1 MKIKLFILGLLL
13 STIIPTANAQDDNDE
28 ERKVVVIISQG
39 LDNER
44 ASVAWSIA
52 KGGIKNGMDVSVF
65 LVSSGVDWV
74 RKGAANLARLNP
86 LDSPVGDMIQFI
98 IDSGSE
104 VGACP
109 PCLEV
114 RGISK
119 TEVIDGV
126 SIVGSSAIYGPVAEG
141 AAVLNF

>member
-1 MKIKLFILGLLL
+1 MKLKIFILGLLL
-13 STIIPTANAQDDNDE
+13 IGKFSTATAQTNSDDQ
-28 ERKVVVIISQG
+28 RKVVIIISQG

-74 RKGAANLARLNP
+74 RKGAAAHARLNP
-86 LDSPVGDMIQFI
+86 LDPSVGEMIQYV
-98 IDSGSE
+98 IDSGSKI
-104 VGACP
+104 GACP
-109 PCLEV
+109 PCLKV
-114 RGISK
+114 RGMQ
-119 TEVIDGV
+119 EPDLIDGV
-126 SIVGSSAIYGPVAEG
+126 TMVGSAAIYGPVSEG